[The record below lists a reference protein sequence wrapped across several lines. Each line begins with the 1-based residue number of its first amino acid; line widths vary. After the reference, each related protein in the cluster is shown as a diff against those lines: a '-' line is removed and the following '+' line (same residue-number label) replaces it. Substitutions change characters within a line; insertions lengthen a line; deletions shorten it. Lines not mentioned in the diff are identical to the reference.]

1 MQIIAITDAVAR
13 ALEERL
19 GIDFDQVNREAH
31 ERREAD
37 IRKAQEERQRRR
49 AERGVQ
55 MQEIQARTFAE
66 ELGDTILVRIDGK
79 MITDAEA
86 LACPHC
92 GAPHATV
99 SQLARQAG
107 MMAGRRHICHKK
119 ASLPLGYPDTDKR
132 WMSSP
137 VFSETVRCGNCSG
150 YFDAVIVVL
159 P

>member
-1 MQIIAITDAVAR
+1 MRGILITNDVAR

-19 GIDFDQVNREAH
+19 GIDFDQVNREAY
-31 ERREAD
+31 ERREAA
-37 IRKAQEERQRRR
+37 IRKAQEESQRRR
-49 AERGVQ
+49 AEREAQ
-55 MQEIQARTFAE
+55 IQEIHARTFAE
-66 ELGDTILVRIDGK
+66 ELGDTILVRIDGE

-86 LACPHC
+86 LVCPHC

-99 SQLARQAG
+99 SRLAREAG

-119 ASLPLGYPDTDKR
+119 ASLPLRYPDTDKR

-137 VFSETVRCGNCSG
+137 VFSETVRCETCGG
-150 YFDAVIVVL
+150 YFDAVIIVL